1 MGKEIKR
8 IISRFDK
15 IEIREK
21 LRGRLRIIRSS
32 ATHHA
37 EQRTWSV

>member
-21 LRGRLRIIRSS
+21 LRGRL
-32 ATHHA
+32 
-37 EQRTWSV
+37 SVYWLCV